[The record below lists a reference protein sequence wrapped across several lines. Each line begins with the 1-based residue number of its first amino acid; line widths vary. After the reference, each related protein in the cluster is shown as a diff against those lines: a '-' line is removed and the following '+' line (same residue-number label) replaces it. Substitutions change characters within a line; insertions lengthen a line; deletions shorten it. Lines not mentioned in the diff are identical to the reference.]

1 MRTLTIVQPH
11 AHRIMLGEKRVEN
24 RTWRTT
30 CCGPLAI
37 HAGKSRSGL
46 QPGDLERYPDM
57 VFGAVVGVAEL
68 VACLRMADILAG
80 EIPPRFSWLKRDP
93 HAEGPWCWVLEG
105 VSPLAQP
112 IPWSGAYKLFD
123 VPDSV
128 IGGQEPGLVSDTH
141 TA

>member
-1 MRTLTIVQPH
+1 
-11 AHRIMLGEKRVEN
+11 
-24 RTWRTT
+24 
-30 CCGPLAI
+30 
-37 HAGKSRSGL
+37 
-46 QPGDLERYPDM
+46 
-57 VFGAVVGVAEL
+57 
-68 VACLRMADILAG
+68 MADILAG